1 MDLSGKVAMITGG
14 ASGIGRETALV
25 MAANG
30 ASVVAADVDVSGG
43 TETVQ
48 MIENDGGQAAF
59 VALDVTSESAWEEAI
74 AQTIDRF
81 GGLDILVNGAGI
93 EEVKTIADSSLADFR
108 RINAVNLDGV
118 FLGVK
123 YGMAAMRE
131 RGGGSII
138 NISSIAGLRG
148 YMRQTSYC
156 ASKGGVRLLTKAA
169 AMEAAH
175 YGYNVRINSV
185 HPGSVMTPM
194 VDGMVSYDNNEERR
208 QKRLQTLTDMHPIG
222 RMGAPRDIAD
232 AILFLASDSSSF
244 MTGSEVVVDGGI
256 TAG

>member
-1 MDLSGKVAMITGG
+1 MDLSGKVAMVTGG
-14 ASGIGRETALV
+14 ASGIGRETSQVL
-25 MAANG
+25 AANG
-30 ASVVAADVDVSGG
+30 AAVAVADLNVEGG
-43 TETVQ
+43 AETVQ
-48 MIENDGGQAAF
+48 LIENDGGQGAF
-59 VALDVTSESAWEEAI
+59 VALDVTSEEAWETATS
-74 AQTIDRF
+74 QVIDRF
-81 GGLDILVNGAGI
+81 GGLDVLVNGAGI

-148 YMRQTSYC
+148 YMRQAAYC

-175 YGYNVRINSV
+175 YGYNVRVNSV
-185 HPGSVMTPM
+185 HPGSIMTPM
-194 VDGMVSYDNNEERR
+194 VDGMISYDNNEERR
-208 QKRLQTLTDMHPIG
+208 QKRLQTLTNMHPIG
-222 RMGAPRDIAD
+222 RMGEPRDIAD

-244 MTGSEVVVDGGI
+244 MTGSEVVVDGGV